1 MEILCACDQ
10 QYIPHTATM
19 LCSLLEHNT
28 DCRIH
33 LFHNSIADC
42 ELAKLK
48 FFVEKCTSEI
58 TFYEV
63 EPAAFRDIRIDRWA
77 SAANYYRLL
86 APRLLPTSISKILYL
101 DSDIIIRGSLCDL
114 WNTDVADCAL
124 AAVANFWDDH
134 RTDLGL
140 AEGTKYFNSGVLL
153 INLQFWRQN
162 NVPERAISF
171 AKENP
176 EKVRFH
182 DQDALN
188 ATLVHQWVEIS
199 PCLNW
204 QDPTRRPKA
213 GITATAVR
221 ARPIPKCDHSPNI
234 GANGL
239 RLRRKRPF
247 VAAIAPG

>member
-33 LFHNSIADC
+33 LFHNSIANC

-86 APRLLPTSISKILYL
+86 APRLLPTSISKILIA
-101 DSDIIIRGSLCDL
+101 SKPRGRDTRRRTGPNCLCD
-114 WNTDVADCAL
+114 
-124 AAVANFWDDH
+124 
-134 RTDLGL
+134 
-140 AEGTKYFNSGVLL
+140 
-153 INLQFWRQN
+153 
-162 NVPERAISF
+162 
-171 AKENP
+171 
-176 EKVRFH
+176 
-182 DQDALN
+182 
-188 ATLVHQWVEIS
+188 
-199 PCLNW
+199 
-204 QDPTRRPKA
+204 
-213 GITATAVR
+213 
-221 ARPIPKCDHSPNI
+221 
-234 GANGL
+234 
-239 RLRRKRPF
+239 F
-247 VAAIAPG
+247 VTI